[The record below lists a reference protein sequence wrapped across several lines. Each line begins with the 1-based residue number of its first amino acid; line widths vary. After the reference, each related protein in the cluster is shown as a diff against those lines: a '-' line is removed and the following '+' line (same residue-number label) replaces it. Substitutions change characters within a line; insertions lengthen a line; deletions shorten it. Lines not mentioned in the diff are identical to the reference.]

1 MDLHSLYLSS
11 PNAFSSLKRL
21 KPGLYPAKL
30 KKKKPVNDGNGKVI
44 YFQIS
49 IAMIALVKIPQI
61 PFYMHPVHLFL
72 TYK

>member
-1 MDLHSLYLSS
+1 MLLVHCKGLSQDFILL
-11 PNAFSSLKRL
+11 NL
-21 KPGLYPAKL
+21 G
-30 KKKKPVNDGNGKVI
+30 KKIVNDGNGKVI

>member
-30 KKKKPVNDGNGKVI
+30 KKKKPWMMVMEK
-44 YFQIS
+44 
-49 IAMIALVKIPQI
+49 
-61 PFYMHPVHLFL
+61 
-72 TYK
+72 